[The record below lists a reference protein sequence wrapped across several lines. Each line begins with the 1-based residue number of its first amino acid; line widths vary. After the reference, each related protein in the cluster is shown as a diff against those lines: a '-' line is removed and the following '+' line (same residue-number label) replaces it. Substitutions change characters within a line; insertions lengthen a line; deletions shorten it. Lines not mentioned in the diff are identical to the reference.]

1 MFGLVRRKTH
11 EEALHQWGVEEHAHR
26 AEENRLLDIIIE
38 QDKILNSTERAKVLA
53 NLEEAL
59 NLIEA
64 YQRALS
70 ILSAS
75 DPNIIRANAFLEKF
89 NRKGD
94 PNATILGA
102 KPEFE
107 FDPTRTKKVP
117 GGMTTMTRQEQEE
130 EYWGDEA
137 YGSGMVRI
145 EAVPI
150 DEGELKEPGYTRAT
164 IRFVDAAP
172 EELAVLAAARST
184 TDDASDPTL
193 EATEVMVDGNK
204 EYVGGPPPLEDGEMP
219 DPYLP

>member
-1 MFGLVRRKTH
+1 GQLERSQQGTRPERRNPTHHLGGSMFGLVRRKTH

-94 PNATILGA
+94 PNATYLGA
-102 KPEFE
+102 QTRGKSSSKDLMGTVPDSYGAFKRPGPAEVPTPKGDEFV
-107 FDPTRTKKVP
+107 FDPASSKTRI
-117 GGMTTMTRQEQEE
+117 EQEE
-130 EYWGDEA
+130 EYWGA
-137 YGSGMVRI
+137 
-145 EAVPI
+145 
-150 DEGELKEPGYTRAT
+150 
-164 IRFVDAAP
+164 
-172 EELAVLAAARST
+172 
-184 TDDASDPTL
+184 
-193 EATEVMVDGNK
+193 
-204 EYVGGPPPLEDGEMP
+204 
-219 DPYLP
+219 